1 VVQNGTN
8 VQLWHAEKKDTM
20 PASPALSAKG
30 ADRRARLLDAAITII
45 GSRGLAQLSMR
56 TLAAEA
62 GMPLGAV
69 GYYFDDKQQLIAE
82 AFRWHAERE
91 LERVTR
97 TISSIGDAGSAA
109 DLGRVLAGFVIEGL
123 NPVGTELIA
132 EYEFLLEAT
141 RRPELAR
148 ASTAWLQALHDR
160 LHETVRG
167 LGSPDPAADTGIL
180 LATMSGLEIDH
191 LRQAGISA
199 EQSDVITAT
208 FARLLGTLSEQ
219 WRVTD
224 GTGVRRRP
232 AP

>member
-1 VVQNGTN
+1 
-8 VQLWHAEKKDTM
+8 M

-56 TLAAEA
+56 ALAEEA
-62 GMPLGAV
+62 RMPLGAV

-82 AFRWHAERE
+82 AFRRHAERE

-97 TISSIGDAGSAA
+97 TVASIGDAGSAA
-109 DLGRVLAGFVIEGL
+109 DLARVLAGFVIDGVH
-123 NPVGTELIA
+123 PVGTELIA

-148 ASTAWLQALHDR
+148 ASTAWLRALHDR

-167 LGSPDPAADTGIL
+167 LGSPDPATDTGIL
-180 LATMSGLEIDH
+180 LAAVAGLEVDH
-191 LRQAGISA
+191 LGQSGITA
-199 EQSDVITAT
+199 EQADAITAT
-208 FARLLGTLSEQ
+208 FARLLGALSRE
-219 WRVTD
+219 WEPR
-224 GTGVRRRP
+224 GL
-232 AP
+232 A

>member
-1 VVQNGTN
+1 
-8 VQLWHAEKKDTM
+8 M

-56 TLAAEA
+56 ALAAEA

-82 AFRWHAERE
+82 AFHWHAQRE
-91 LERVTR
+91 LERVAR
-97 TISSIGDAGSAA
+97 TVASIGDAGSAA
-109 DLGRVLAGFVIEGL
+109 DLGQALAGFVIDGL
-123 NPVGTELIA
+123 NPVGTQLIA

-148 ASTAWLQALHDR
+148 ASTAWLRALHDR

-167 LGSPDPAADTGIL
+167 LGSPDPATDTGIL
-180 LATMSGLEIDH
+180 LATVSGLEVDH
-191 LRQAGISA
+191 LAQTGASA
-199 EQSDVITAT
+199 EQAEAITAT
-208 FARLLGTLSEQ
+208 LTRLLDALGRE
-219 WRVTD
+219 WRVAD
-224 GTGVRRRP
+224 GTDVRRQP
-232 AP
+232 AS